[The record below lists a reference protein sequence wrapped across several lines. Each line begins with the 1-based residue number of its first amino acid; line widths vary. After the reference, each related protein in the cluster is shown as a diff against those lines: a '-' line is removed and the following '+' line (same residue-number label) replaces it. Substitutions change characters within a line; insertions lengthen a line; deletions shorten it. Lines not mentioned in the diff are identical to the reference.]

1 MGKTIFKSKLT
12 AYNYF
17 DLRIN
22 RKYATGSYELQ
33 NLRKWL
39 NRKSISA
46 DYLYNNQSEYLVSVR
61 AYPFWMENFFDGVG
75 EYKEFPIGVFSA
87 SEVNTKGKLLSDQ
100 KPPVLLTTFTIPT
113 KWGNYMDYAPYTK
126 ATLFIPYIS
135 FVSLDVNMIVG
146 KTCKL
151 YGQVDFDNG
160 LLNVWLECNG
170 TVIDSWETVIGI
182 DININRTNGSDWAR
196 NMYLFGISAVT
207 KTGGLMA
214 NAQIKGVDFGKS
226 IQTGGELGTSF
237 IGANQHHVFKG
248 DIGKGVNKLFSPT
261 SAYLIIE
268 REQPMF
274 QNLKIKYGEEDFI
287 TEQQRY
293 ANLYG
298 KPLMRPYT
306 LSSLKGF
313 TRVGNIHLD
322 GFKDALESERAE
334 IENLLHSG
342 VIL

>member
-126 ATLFIPYIS
+126 ATLFSRSIVQLDADKY
-135 FVSLDVNMIVG
+135 FSL
-146 KTCKL
+146 L
-151 YGQVDFDNG
+151 
-160 LLNVWLECNG
+160 
-170 TVIDSWETVIGI
+170 
-182 DININRTNGSDWAR
+182 
-196 NMYLFGISAVT
+196 
-207 KTGGLMA
+207 
-214 NAQIKGVDFGKS
+214 
-226 IQTGGELGTSF
+226 
-237 IGANQHHVFKG
+237 
-248 DIGKGVNKLFSPT
+248 
-261 SAYLIIE
+261 
-268 REQPMF
+268 
-274 QNLKIKYGEEDFI
+274 
-287 TEQQRY
+287 
-293 ANLYG
+293 
-298 KPLMRPYT
+298 
-306 LSSLKGF
+306 
-313 TRVGNIHLD
+313 
-322 GFKDALESERAE
+322 
-334 IENLLHSG
+334 IENRGSLNFASINFFFSSSDNHAFSKA
-342 VIL
+342 ITISS